1 MSNVMPQFL
10 RPVEPLNDT
19 KVDLDSWYECT
30 NAFDAKDYPT
40 AFYKLLKYINPSFI
54 HKIANPNEFKLVQ
67 KHGSTEMSVEVS
79 NQFIT
84 VSAPLVYLTPQTNR
98 VALLRKV
105 VEVNFYPMTMAQIY
119 LKDDLLSFYY
129 QTELALGQPYKM
141 YDVMREIAYYA
152 DVYDDEFVEQYQAT
166 HFYED
171 HKTPLQND
179 KLEKAKEQIVF
190 YFKEYQE
197 YMLYYE
203 EKRWESSKWD
213 IIMLTLFRIG
223 LMPYVHGNLKYEI
236 KRQTEQM
243 LDAGIDYYVRIDRG
257 KSFMKSLMEKSHDDV
272 YKDLYL
278 AEEFMSM
285 KWRTSPKIIQDYIGG
300 IQEDVKKYQGKDD
313 FYNLAFA
320 FEYAFLK
327 LLYDYTLNDEYI
339 EMIYDSL
346 EKASSKSYEEAT
358 KILME
363 TYHHLLNN
371 TFPEKSNL
379 NKDNF
384 FTKLFKS

>member
-1 MSNVMPQFL
+1 
-10 RPVEPLNDT
+10 VEPLNDT
-19 KVDLDSWYECT
+19 LVDLDSWYECT

-54 HKIANPNEFKLVQ
+54 HKISNPNEFKLVQ
-67 KHGSTEMSVEVS
+67 KHGSTEISVEVS

-105 VEVNFYPMTMAQIY
+105 VEVNFFPMTMAQIY

-152 DVYDDEFVEQYQAT
+152 DVYDDEFVEQYQAA

-179 KLEKAKEQIVF
+179 KLEKAKEQIAF

-257 KSFMKSLMEKSHDDV
+257 KSFMKALMEKSQNDV

-339 EMIYDSL
+339 EMIFDSL

-363 TYHHLLNN
+363 TYNHLLNN